1 MSELYI
7 TNKEIERLSDDDLMG
22 IITIIDN
29 LIVKTEKQKTKIGI
43 EWSITQL
50 KYESIKDALTNTG
63 ICDDAFY
70 NGKNLTNIE
79 KKLEKI
85 ECKSQENNFHLVHLK
100 NLFDRLT
107 KVQLDRKLV
116 RQQEI
121 QKNGL
126 SSLSQI
132 LDELDEMMK

>member
-50 KYESIKDALTNTG
+50 KYESIRNALTNTDV
-63 ICDDAFY
+63 CDDAFY
-70 NGKNLTNIE
+70 NSKNLTNTE

-116 RQQEI
+116 REQEM

>member
-50 KYESIKDALTNTG
+50 KYESIRNALTNTDV
-63 ICDDAFY
+63 CDDAFY
-70 NGKNLTNIE
+70 NGKNLTNTE

-85 ECKSQENNFHLVHLK
+85 ECKSQEINFHLIHLK
-100 NLFDRLT
+100 TLFDRLT
-107 KVQLDRKLV
+107 KVQLDRNLV
-116 RQQEI
+116 RQQET

-132 LDELDEMMK
+132 LDELDEMME